1 MEKLSFDKYWELTE
15 LSTDF
20 QGLLSLMHYNI
31 RDEYTPPLKMVVK
44 EYKFDVL
51 ETVERLDIVTS
62 AIQEIFNEV
71 PESEIPQTKREEY
84 TRLYNAIKCNALPY
98 ELAYL

>member
-20 QGLLSLMHYNI
+20 QGLLTIMHSNI
-31 RDEYTPPLKMVVK
+31 RDEYSSPIKLVIGN
-44 EYKFDVL
+44 YKFDVL
-51 ETVERLDIVTS
+51 ETIERLDIISS

-71 PESEIPQTKREEY
+71 PDSEIPQTKKEEY
-84 TRLYNAIKCNALPY
+84 ARLYNSIKYNALPY

>member
-20 QGLLSLMHYNI
+20 QGLLTIMHSNI
-31 RDEYTPPLKMVVK
+31 RDEYSCPIAMVVK
-44 EYKFDVL
+44 GYKFDVL

-62 AIQEIFNEV
+62 AIQEIMGEV
-71 PESEIPQTKREEY
+71 PDSEIPITKKEEY
-84 TRLYNAIKCNALPY
+84 YRLYNAIKCNALPY